1 MMTQQMPNLPI
12 ISVSGAGKIFRAYD
26 HPLHALLARLTGGR
40 WGRHKEFRA
49 LHEVSFEVDRGESVG
64 IVGRNGSG
72 KSTLLQLICGIRQ
85 PTSGSVEV
93 RGRVSALLELG
104 SGFHPEFTGRENVF
118 MQGAIIGLDRATMEA
133 RFDQIA
139 GFADIGDYLEQPV
152 KTYSSGMFVRLAFSV
167 AINVDPDIL
176 VVDEALAVGDALFQ
190 KRCHRRL
197 ATMRESGL
205 TLLLVSHDHEM
216 IRNLTSRAL
225 LLERGEAI
233 AWGGTREVSRSY
245 RKLLFE
251 HEAHE
256 LACTSAGA
264 LPADATRYASD
275 VEDPSYGVGGATIC
289 NVQVLDAEQ
298 RPRAVF
304 SVGEPIRIRITL
316 RMDTELMQLNAAVI
330 LRTVEG
336 IKVYSWGTLNQ
347 DMAIWAG
354 ATDGKS
360 FWEKRFAAGDETT
373 VTLKLQGNLGAGTY
387 EVQAAISRELERHY
401 GSQQVLHWRDECGFF
416 RVEAGPAAHFFGG
429 ICDLHGRA
437 EFDD

>member
-1 MMTQQMPNLPI
+1 MCSEPVI
-12 ISVSGAGKIFRAYD
+12 AARGAGKVYRSYP
-26 HPLHALLARLTGGR
+26 HPLQALLARASSGR
-40 WGRHKEFRA
+40 LGRYREFRA
-49 LHEVSFEVDRGESVG
+49 LHDVSFDVERGESVG

-85 PTSGSVEV
+85 PTSGSIDV
-93 RGRVSALLELG
+93 RGRISALLELG

-118 MQGAIIGLDRATMEA
+118 MQGAIIGLDRTVMET

-152 KTYSSGMFVRLAFSV
+152 KTYSSGMFVRLAFAV

-197 ATMRESGL
+197 AAMRDSGL

-233 AWGGTREVSRSY
+233 AWGVTREVSRRY

-256 LACTSAGA
+256 LASAAAGA
-264 LPADATRYASD
+264 LPTTAPPPAGGAET
-275 VEDPSYGVGGATIC
+275 PSYGVGGAAIC
-289 NVQVLDAEQ
+289 NVQILDAEQ

-304 SVGEPIRIRITL
+304 TVGEPIWIRIAL
-316 RMDTELMQLNAAVI
+316 RMDADLTQLNAAVI

-354 ATDGKS
+354 ATDGRV
-360 FWEKRFAAGDETT
+360 FWEKKFAAGDEAA
-373 VTLKLQGNLGAGTY
+373 VTLMLQGNLGAGIY
-387 EVQAAISRELERHY
+387 EVQTAISRELERHY

>member
-1 MMTQQMPNLPI
+1 MSFELVIAARNT
-12 ISVSGAGKIFRAYD
+12 GKVYRAYS
-26 HPLHALLARLTGGR
+26 HPLQALLARASGGHF
-40 WGRHKEFRA
+40 GRYKEFCA
-49 LHEVSFEVDRGESVG
+49 LHDVSFEVGRGESVG

-85 PTSGSVEV
+85 PTSGAIEV

-118 MQGAIIGLDRATMEA
+118 MQGAIIGLDRSAMEA
-133 RFDQIA
+133 RFEHIA
-139 GFADIGDYLEQPV
+139 AFADIGEYLDQPV
-152 KTYSSGMFVRLAFSV
+152 KTYSSGMFVRLAFAV

-197 ATMRESGL
+197 AAMRDSGL

-233 AWGGTREVSRSY
+233 TWGNTREVSRHY
-245 RKLLFE
+245 RKLVFE

-256 LACTSAGA
+256 LANTSAGA
-264 LPADATRYASD
+264 LPPEEIPHGRKA
-275 VEDPSYGVGGATIC
+275 EEPSYGIGGAAIC
-289 NVQVLDAEQ
+289 NVQILDANQ

-304 SVGEPIRIRITL
+304 APSEPIWIRIGL
-316 RMDTELMQLNAAVI
+316 RTDTDLAQLNVATI
-330 LRTVEG
+330 IRTIEG

-354 ATDGKS
+354 NADGKV
-360 FWEKRFAAGDETT
+360 FWDKKFAGGDEIT
-373 VTLKLQGNLGAGTY
+373 VTLKLKGNLGPGVF
-387 EVQAAISRELERHY
+387 EVQTAVSRELERHY

-416 RVEAGPAAHFFGG
+416 RVETGPAAHFFGG
-429 ICDLHGRA
+429 ICDLQGKA